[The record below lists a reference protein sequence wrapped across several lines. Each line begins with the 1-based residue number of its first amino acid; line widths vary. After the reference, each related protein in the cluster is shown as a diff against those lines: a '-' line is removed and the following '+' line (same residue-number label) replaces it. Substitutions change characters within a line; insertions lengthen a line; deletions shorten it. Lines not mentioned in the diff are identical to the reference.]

1 MNDLDELAVAA
12 GNAPWRASRS
22 PVPDGTPAYMV
33 FDRGT
38 EWGPFSQAEVW
49 LYWGEGRFNDA
60 AEARHVGHPGRFALA
75 ALLPPPLAAPPELA
89 GAEFTP
95 EPAPVAYR
103 SRSPEYRPGMHTN
116 RIAAGVFAL
125 LLPAGI
131 HKMLMG
137 FVGTGVL
144 QLLLTFATCGVASVI
159 AFVEGIIY
167 LTKSEEQF
175 FYDYHVNKRTWF

>member
-1 MNDLDELAVAA
+1 MSDLDDLALAA
-12 GNAPWRASRS
+12 GNAPPWRASRS
-22 PVPDGTPAYMV
+22 PVPDRTPVYMV

-60 AEARHVGHPGRFALA
+60 AEARHVGHPSRFALA
-75 ALLPPPLAAPPELA
+75 ALLPPPLAAAPEFA
-89 GAEFTP
+89 AAQFAP
-95 EPAPVAYR
+95 EAVA
-103 SRSPEYRPGMHTN
+103 SPSWHPEYRPGMHTH

-137 FVGTGVL
+137 FVGTGVV